1 MTTPYNGRPMPPDFH
16 TIALNNGVAA
26 LQIYYKASYNAVVRW
41 LGELPEALQE
51 ARRIYVPLGRAGGQP
66 AIVRDDTMSINASD
80 RIARQSAESG
90 TQALEAKYTEAA
102 KRNGWRVWEY
112 RA

>member
-1 MTTPYNGRPMPPDFH
+1 MPGDFP
-16 TIALNNGVAA
+16 TVALTNGVAA
-26 LQIYYKASYNAVVRW
+26 LQVHYKASYNAVVRW

-66 AIVRDDTMSINASD
+66 AIVRDDTMNINASD
-80 RIARQSAESG
+80 RMARQSAESG
-90 TQALEAKYTEAA
+90 TRALEAKYTEAA